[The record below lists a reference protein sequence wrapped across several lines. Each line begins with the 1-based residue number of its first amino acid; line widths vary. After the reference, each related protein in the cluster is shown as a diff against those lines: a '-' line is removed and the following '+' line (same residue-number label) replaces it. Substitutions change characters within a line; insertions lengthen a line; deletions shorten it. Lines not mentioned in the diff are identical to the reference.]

1 METLSYKYFLVAAE
15 ELNITRAAHR
25 LFISQQ
31 SLSQHIAKLENKYGV
46 ELFQRKHPM
55 SLTYAGE
62 QLVKKLTHIVD
73 LERQISN
80 EMQDIREDNC
90 GRLVIGISY
99 TRGRAILP
107 DILPLY
113 NDCYPRIEIRC
124 AEGTSEVLEQKLLR
138 GQIDIMVDSAPVNV
152 LKIETIDIMVDKLV
166 IIVSDKILRKYCHNS
181 YEYIISHSGEDM
193 DIRLFKDC
201 PLLLLSSENHIRTI
215 IDQHL
220 RQKSVKPNIIM
231 MSENVE
237 TLIAL
242 VVKGIGLTFC
252 PHMLLPEQL
261 VLGAQTQRDRPYII
275 TLNDRSTDST
285 MILGY
290 KKDRYLSTAAKN
302 FISLMQKKFS
312 KAME

>member
-15 ELNITRAAHR
+15 ELNFTRAAQR

-46 ELFQRKHPM
+46 ELFQRKHPL

-99 TRGRAILP
+99 TRGRVILP
-107 DILPLY
+107 DVLPLY
-113 NDCYPRIEIRC
+113 NDYYPKIEICC
-124 AEGTSEVLEQKLLR
+124 AEGSSEALEQKLLR
-138 GQIDIMVDSAPVNV
+138 GEIDIMIDSAPVNAME
-152 LKIETIDIMVDKLV
+152 IETIDIIVDKLV
-166 IIVSDKILRKYCHNS
+166 IIASDKVLRKYCHEN
-181 YEYIISHSGEDM
+181 YEYIISHSNEDM
-193 DIRLFKDC
+193 DITLFKDC
-201 PLLLLSSENHIRTI
+201 PLLLLSSENRIRTI
-215 IDQHL
+215 IDNHL
-220 RQKSVKPNIIM
+220 RKKGVNPNVIM

-242 VVKGIGLTFC
+242 ATKGIGLTFC
-252 PHMLLPEQL
+252 PNMLLPEQL
-261 VLGAQTQRDRPYII
+261 GFDAQTQKDRSYII
-275 TLNDRSTDST
+275 NLNDRSTDST
-285 MILGY
+285 TILGY
-290 KKDRYLSTAAKN
+290 KKDRYLSTPTKN
-302 FISLMQKKFS
+302 FISLMKEKFT
-312 KAME
+312 K

>member
-15 ELNITRAAHR
+15 ELNITRAAQR

-31 SLSQHIAKLENKYGV
+31 SLSQHIAKLENRYGV
-46 ELFQRKHPM
+46 ELFERKHPL
-55 SLTYAGE
+55 SLTYAGD

-113 NDCYPRIEIRC
+113 NDYYPRIEIC
-124 AEGTSEVLEQKLLR
+124 CSEGNSEILEQKLLR
-138 GQIDIMVDSAPVNV
+138 GEIDIMVDSAPINSTE
-152 LKIETIDIMVDKLV
+152 IETIDIMVDKIV
-166 IIVSDKILRKYCHNS
+166 IIVSDKVLRKYCYDN
-181 YEYIISHSGEDM
+181 YEYIVSHSNEDM
-193 DIRLFKDC
+193 DITLFNEC
-201 PLLLLSSENHIRTI
+201 PLLLLSSENRIRTI
-215 IDQHL
+215 IDRHL
-220 RQKSVKPNIIM
+220 RQKGVNPKVIM

-242 VVKGIGLTFC
+242 AMKGIGLTFC
-252 PHMLLPEQL
+252 PQMLLPEQL
-261 VLGAQTQRDRPYII
+261 TLNDQTQKDKSYII

-290 KKDRYLSTAAKN
+290 KKDRYLSNATKN
-302 FISLMQKKFS
+302 FISLMKEKFS
-312 KAME
+312 E